1 LKKIKKQIMKK
12 QKLAQTLK
20 LKIKSLKEK
29 GQNLIYGAIV
39 AVSFVEVA
47 IAMDKLKL
55 GDVKAS
61 VFKDL
66 TSMIDDNIALLA
78 TFSSVAAAA
87 ISQGDLRSRAQG
99 AGVGLITAML
109 VWGMAKTVVGINAGG

>member
-1 LKKIKKQIMKK
+1 MKK